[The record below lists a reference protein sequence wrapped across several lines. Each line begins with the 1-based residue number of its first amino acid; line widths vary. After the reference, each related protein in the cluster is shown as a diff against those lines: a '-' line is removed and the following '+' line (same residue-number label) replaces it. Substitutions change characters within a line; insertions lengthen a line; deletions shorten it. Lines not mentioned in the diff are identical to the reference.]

1 MGFIEEVKEKRK
13 DIISAIERTEY
24 KYFGDYEFTEAQH
37 DAVEVLVDIA
47 KAAVKLTSVEGDAAL
62 GFGMDKKIK
71 ALLIA
76 ALNVVDGRYGDV
88 DTEDGSFATTSV
100 ENMIALEEAF
110 CDAFNTNSDDV
121 IASEIMPKIAEL

>member
-1 MGFIEEVKEKRK
+1 MPHKKKQQFNRRFEIGCYNFWGFE
-13 DIISAIERTEY
+13 
-24 KYFGDYEFTEAQH
+24 
-37 DAVEVLVDIA
+37 
-47 KAAVKLTSVEGDAAL
+47 
-62 GFGMDKKIK
+62 MDKKIK

-76 ALNVVDGRYGDV
+76 ALNVADGRTGDV

-100 ENMIALEEAF
+100 ENMIALQEAF